1 MNIEEIVSN
10 MLTGEPIHDGIV
22 IGIIFICF
30 YSFYNA
36 IFGGMFSLFR
46 SKK

>member
-1 MNIEEIVSN
+1 MNIEEIAST
-10 MLTGEPIHDGIV
+10 MLNGEPVHDGIV

-36 IFGGMFSLFR
+36 IFSGMFSIF
-46 SKK
+46 SKR

>member
-1 MNIEEIVSN
+1 MNIEEIAAN

-22 IGIIFICF
+22 LGIIFVCF

-36 IFGGMFSLFR
+36 IFGGLFSIFR
-46 SKK
+46 K

>member
-1 MNIEEIVSN
+1 MNIEEVALN
-10 MLTGEPIHDGIV
+10 MLNGEPIHDGIV

-36 IFGGMFSLFR
+36 IFTGLFSIF
-46 SKK
+46 KTK

>member
-1 MNIEEIVSN
+1 MNIEEVVST
-10 MLTGEPIHDGIV
+10 MLSGEPVHDGIV

-30 YSFYNA
+30 YLFYNA
-36 IFGGMFSLFR
+36 IFSAMFSIF

>member
-1 MNIEEIVSN
+1 MNIEEICAN
-10 MLTGEPIHDGIV
+10 MLNGEPVHDGIV

-36 IFGGMFSLFR
+36 IFSGVFSIFGR
-46 SKK
+46 R

>member
-1 MNIEEIVSN
+1 MNIEEIVSS

-30 YSFYNA
+30 YAFYNA
-36 IFGGMFSLFR
+36 IFSGLFSIFSR
-46 SKK
+46 K

>member
-1 MNIEEIVSN
+1 MNIEEVVST
-10 MLTGEPIHDGIV
+10 MLNGEPIHDGLV

-36 IFGGMFSLFR
+36 IFSFLFSFF
-46 SKK
+46 KK

>member
-1 MNIEEIVSN
+1 MNIEEIASS
-10 MLTGEPIHDGIV
+10 MLNGEPVHDGIV

-36 IFGGMFSLFR
+36 IFSGVFSIF
-46 SKK
+46 SKR

>member
-10 MLTGEPIHDGIV
+10 MLNGEPVHDGLV
-22 IGIIFICF
+22 IGIIFVCF
-30 YSFYNA
+30 YAFYNA
-36 IFGGMFSLFR
+36 IFSGLFSIF

>member
-1 MNIEEIVSN
+1 MNIEEIVTT
-10 MLTGEPIHDGIV
+10 MLIGEPIHDGIV

-36 IFGGMFSLFR
+36 IFGGLFSLFN
-46 SKK
+46 KK